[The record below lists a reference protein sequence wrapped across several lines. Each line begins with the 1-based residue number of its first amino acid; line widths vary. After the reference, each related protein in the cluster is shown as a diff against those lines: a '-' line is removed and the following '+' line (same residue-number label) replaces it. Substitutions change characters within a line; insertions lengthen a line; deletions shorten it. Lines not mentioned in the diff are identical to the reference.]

1 MVALACERK
10 IDFGKFTFRTADS
23 KNIGVIGGKDDEFIV
38 GIVGKA
44 LKAFLKVWKPFI
56 TVSLQEFFKVV
67 CDGINA
73 VFIIRDR
80 FGEIDPDNLIFFQNN
95 GRFSIDA
102 LFYVLLEINEADI
115 KVGIVGLELE
125 SWSVL
130 KTG

>member
-1 MVALACERK
+1 M
-10 IDFGKFTFRTADS
+10 
-23 KNIGVIGGKDDEFIV
+23 
-38 GIVGKA
+38 
-44 LKAFLKVWKPFI
+44 
-56 TVSLQEFFKVV
+56 V

-125 SWSVL
+125 SWGVL